1 MRYKLEDIVTFLTVI
16 EAGGL
21 SAAARRL
28 GVAKSV
34 ASKRI
39 SDLEAALAATLL
51 RRSARGVVPTDA
63 GAAFYGRARDI
74 LAELEDAAAAAAG
87 VGEFSGSMRVA
98 GPLSFGTL
106 HLAPVLLD
114 FLMRHPRLELALHLD
129 DRVVDVVREGYD
141 LAVRIGRLKDSS
153 LVAKKLVVC
162 KRVLCCSPTYA
173 KHAGLPSTLDALKD
187 HACIGYANVPI
198 GERWLFEAIKP
209 GGKQRAILVRPRLTV
224 DNGEAIRDAAIAGMG
239 LTVLPTFLVAD
250 ALRAGKLIPVLQDT
264 PVVSDGIFVV
274 YPPDRHLS
282 TKVRALIEH
291 LTAAFKG
298 APPWET

>member
-1 MRYKLEDIVTFLTVI
+1 MRYKLEDILTFLTVI

-21 SAAARRL
+21 TAAARRL

-39 SDLEAALAATLL
+39 SDLEGGLGATLL
-51 RRSARGVVPTDA
+51 RRSARGVVATDA
-63 GAAFYGRARDI
+63 GAAFYGRARGI
-74 LAELEDAAAAAAG
+74 LAELDDAASSAAG
-87 VGEFSGSMRVA
+87 TGELSGLIRVA

-106 HLAPVLLD
+106 HLAPVLVD
-114 FLMRHPRLELALHLD
+114 FLARHPRVELALHLN
-129 DRVVDVVREGYD
+129 DRVVDIIHEGYD

-153 LVAKKLVVC
+153 LVAKKLAEC
-162 KRVLCCSPTYA
+162 KRVLCCSPAYA
-173 KHAGLPSTLDALKD
+173 RHAGLPSTLDNLKD

-198 GERWLFEAIKP
+198 GERWLFEAERR
-209 GGKQRAILVRPRLTV
+209 GGQQRSILVRPRLTV

-250 ALRAGKLIPVLQDT
+250 ALRAGKLLPVLQDT

-274 YPPDRHLS
+274 YPPDRYLS
-282 TKVRALIEH
+282 IKLRALIEH
-291 LTAAFKG
+291 LTARERFGGRPEK
-298 APPWET
+298 

>member
-39 SDLEAALAATLL
+39 SDLESALAATLL
-51 RRSARGVVPTDA
+51 RRSARGVAPTDV

-74 LAELEDAAAAAAG
+74 IAELEDAAAAAGAG
-87 VGEFSGSMRVA
+87 QFSGSMRVA

-106 HLAPVLLD
+106 YLAPVLFD
-114 FLMRHPRLELALHLD
+114 FLVRHPRLELTLHLN
-129 DRVVDVVREGYD
+129 DRVVDIVGEGYD
-141 LAVRIGRLKDSS
+141 LAIRIGRLKDSS
-153 LVAKKLVVC
+153 LVAKKLAVC
-162 KRVLCCSPTYA
+162 KRVLCCSPAYA
-173 KHAGLPSTLDALKD
+173 KHVGLPDTLDALKD

-198 GERWLFEAIKP
+198 GERWLFEADKP
-209 GGKQRAILVRPRLTV
+209 GNKQRSVLVRPRLTV

-250 ALRAGKLIPVLQDT
+250 ALQAGKLIPVLQHT
-264 PVVSDGIFVV
+264 PVVSDGIYVV
-274 YPPDRHLS
+274 YGPDRHLS

-298 APPWET
+298 ALRWET

>member
-1 MRYKLEDIVTFLTVI
+1 
-16 EAGGL
+16 
-21 SAAARRL
+21 
-28 GVAKSV
+28 V

-39 SDLEAALAATLL
+39 SDLEGALAATLL
-51 RRSARGVVPTDA
+51 RRSARGVLPTDA

-87 VGEFSGSMRVA
+87 AGELSGSVRVA
-98 GPLSFGTL
+98 GPLSFGML
-106 HLAPVLLD
+106 YLAPVLFD
-114 FLMRHPRLELALHLD
+114 FLVRHPRLELALHLN
-129 DRVVDVVREGYD
+129 DRVVDIIREGYD

-153 LVAKKLVVC
+153 LVAKKLAVC
-162 KRVLCCSPTYA
+162 KRVLCCSPAYA
-173 KHAGLPSTLDALKD
+173 KHAGLPRTLDALND

-198 GERWLFEAIKP
+198 GERWLFEPVKP
-209 GGKQRAILVRPRLTV
+209 GGKQRSVLVRPRLTV
-224 DNGEAIRDAAIAGMG
+224 DNGEAIRDAALAGMG

-264 PVVSDGIFVV
+264 PAVSDGIFVV

-282 TKVRALIEH
+282 TKVRVLIEH

-298 APPWET
+298 VPPWET

>member
-1 MRYKLEDIVTFLTVI
+1 MRYKLEDILTFLTVI

-21 SAAARRL
+21 TAAARRL

-39 SDLEAALAATLL
+39 SDLESSLGATLL
-51 RRSARGVVPTDA
+51 RRSARGVVPTEA

-74 LAELEDAAAAAAG
+74 LAELDDAAASAAG
-87 VGEFSGSMRVA
+87 AGELSGLMRVT

-106 HLAPVLLD
+106 HLAPVLVD
-114 FLMRHPRLELALHLD
+114 FLARHPRVELALHLN
-129 DRVVDVVREGYD
+129 DRVVDIIREGYD

-153 LVAKKLVVC
+153 LVAKKLAEC
-162 KRVLCCSPTYA
+162 KRVLCCSPGYA
-173 KHAGLPSTLDALKD
+173 RHAGLPSTLDELKG

-198 GERWLFEAIKP
+198 GERWLFEAER
-209 GGKQRAILVRPRLTV
+209 GGKQRSILVQPRLTV

-250 ALRAGKLIPVLQDT
+250 ALRAGKLLPVLQDT

-298 APPWET
+298 SLRWET

>member
-39 SDLEAALAATLL
+39 SDLEGALAATLL

-63 GAAFYGRARDI
+63 GAAFYGRARHI
-74 LAELEDAAAAAAG
+74 LAELEDAAAAAGA
-87 VGEFSGSMRVA
+87 GEFSGSMRVA

-114 FLMRHPRLELALHLD
+114 FLVRHPRLELALHLN
-129 DRVVDVVREGYD
+129 DRVVDIVREGYD

-153 LVAKKLVVC
+153 LIAKKLAVC
-162 KRVLCCSPTYA
+162 KRVLCCSPAYA
-173 KHAGLPSTLDALKD
+173 AHAGLPGAPDALKD
-187 HACIGYANVPI
+187 HACIGYSNVPI
-198 GERWLFEAIKP
+198 SERWFFEAAKP
-209 GGKQRAILVRPRLTV
+209 GGKPRSVVVRPRLTV
-224 DNGEAIRDAAIAGMG
+224 DNGEAIRAAAVAGMG

-250 ALRAGKLIPVLQDT
+250 ALRTGKLIAVLPDT
-264 PVVSDGIFVV
+264 PAVSDGIFVV

>member
-16 EAGGL
+16 ETGGL
-21 SAAARRL
+21 TAAARRF

-39 SDLEAALAATLL
+39 SDLEGALAATLL
-51 RRSARGVVPTDA
+51 RRSARGVLPTDA
-63 GAAFYGRARDI
+63 GAAFYRRARDI
-74 LAELEDAAAAAAG
+74 LAELEDAAAAARAG
-87 VGEFSGSMRVA
+87 ELSGSVRVA

-106 HLAPVLLD
+106 HLAPVLFD
-114 FLMRHPRLELALHLD
+114 FLVRHPRLELALHLN
-129 DRVVDVVREGYD
+129 DRVVDIVREGYD

-153 LVAKKLVVC
+153 LVAKKLAAC
-162 KRVLCCSPTYA
+162 KRVLCCSPAYA
-173 KHAGLPSTLDALKD
+173 KHAGLPRTLDTLKD
-187 HACIGYANVPI
+187 HARIGYANVPI
-198 GERWLFEAIKP
+198 GERWLFEAEKP
-209 GGKQRAILVRPRLTV
+209 SGKRRSILVRPRPTV

-250 ALRAGKLIPVLQDT
+250 AFRAGKLIPVLQDT
-264 PVVSDGIFVV
+264 PAVSDGIFVV

-298 APPWET
+298 VPSWER

>member
-28 GVAKSV
+28 GIAKSV

-39 SDLEAALAATLL
+39 SDLEGALAATLL
-51 RRSARGVVPTDA
+51 RRSARGLLPTDA

-87 VGEFSGSMRVA
+87 AGELSGSMRVA
-98 GPLSFGTL
+98 GPLSFGMP
-106 HLAPVLLD
+106 HLAPVLFD
-114 FLMRHPRLELALHLD
+114 FLVRHPRLELALHLN
-129 DRVVDVVREGYD
+129 DRVVDIIREGYD

-153 LVAKKLVVC
+153 LVAKKLAVC
-162 KRVLCCSPTYA
+162 ERVLCCSPAYA
-173 KHAGLPSTLDALKD
+173 KHAGLPRTLDALND

-198 GERWLFEAIKP
+198 GERWLFESVKP
-209 GGKQRAILVRPRLTV
+209 GGKQRSVLVRPRLTV

-239 LTVLPTFLVAD
+239 LTVLPAFLVAD

-298 APPWET
+298 VPPWER

>member
-39 SDLEAALAATLL
+39 SDLETALAATLL
-51 RRSARGVVPTDA
+51 RRTARGVVPTDA

-74 LAELEDAAAAAAG
+74 LAELEDAATAAAG
-87 VGEFSGSMRVA
+87 VGELSGSMRVA

-106 HLAPVLLD
+106 HLAPVLLS
-114 FLMRHPRLELALHLD
+114 FLVRHPRLELALHLN
-129 DRVVDVVREGYD
+129 DRMVDIVGEGYD

-153 LVAKKLVVC
+153 LVAKKLAVC

-173 KHAGLPSTLDALKD
+173 RHAGLPSTLDALQD

-264 PVVSDGIFVV
+264 PAVSDGIFVV

>member
-106 HLAPVLLD
+106 HLAPVLLS
-114 FLMRHPRLELALHLD
+114 FLVRHPRLELALHLN
-129 DRVVDVVREGYD
+129 DRVVDIVREGYD
-141 LAVRIGRLKDSS
+141 LAVRIGRLKDST
-153 LVAKKLVVC
+153 LVAKKLAVC

-173 KHAGLPSTLDALKD
+173 KRAGLPSTLDALKD
-187 HACIGYANVPI
+187 HACIGYANVPV

-209 GGKQRAILVRPRLTV
+209 GGKPRSVLVRPRLTV

-250 ALRAGKLIPVLQDT
+250 ALRAGRLIPVLQDT